1 MPGAKSEPF
10 YRTISVN
17 LFIILAKQVNWKKN
31 YTAIWEKLMKPEH
44 RVHKPPWLRKRFV
57 VNSSAKEVNNLLRGL
72 TLHTVC
78 QEAHCPNQLECFGN
92 RTATFMILGDHCTRN
107 CTFCAVA
114 HGSQEPPDPDEPKR
128 VAEAVSHLGL
138 KYVVLTSVT
147 RDDLPDGGAAHFAST
162 IKAIRE
168 MGDEISVEVLVP
180 DFKGSV
186 QALAKVLAAAP
197 AVLNHNVE
205 TVPRLYS
212 AVRPQAEYERSL
224 HLLAEVKRLTPD
236 TVSKSGFMVGLGEK
250 REEVSTLM
258 RDLRKVG
265 CDLLTIGQY
274 LSPSKGHHPV
284 VEYISPNIFQAFK
297 VEAQSLGFL
306 AVASGPY
313 VRSSYQAERLYKRAR
328 SMAGAGA

>member
-114 HGSQEPPDPDEPKR
+114 HGSQETPDPDEPKR

-168 MGDEISVEVLVP
+168 MGDEILVEVLVP

-224 HLLAEVKRLTPD
+224 HVLAEVKRLTPD

-250 REEVSTLM
+250 REEVSTLI

-313 VRSSYQAERLYKRAR
+313 VRSSYQAEGLYKRAR
-328 SMAGAGA
+328 SMVGAGA

>member
-57 VNSSAKEVNNLLRGL
+57 VNSSAKEVNNLIRGL

-168 MGDEISVEVLVP
+168 MGDEILVEVLVP